1 MIFANP
7 VKVDWG
13 TPDFAW
19 LPPLVGTRRVALVTT
34 QGMVSRGVV
43 DRLKAALVPAEF
55 VMTAS
60 VHPNPTIASI
70 TANASEILDTNH
82 SPEVLIALG
91 GGSALDSAK
100 GIAAIASGGFS
111 GEWFAD
117 HLRNGAPFPDS
128 FNPPAIIAIPT
139 TAGTGSEVTMWGT
152 VWDEISGA
160 KYSISHPKLFAEYAV
175 LVPEFTLSV
184 PLDLTL
190 FTALDA
196 LSHCMES
203 TWNKRSSAV
212 SRAFSLSGITRI
224 PRALDDVLE
233 NPTDIDARRS
243 LQESALLG
251 GFAISCTATA
261 LAHSISYPL
270 TSKLGMPHGLACS
283 FTLPEL
289 MRFNFEAD
297 DDAIEG
303 IAAALGEDSMSAGA
317 SKLAEHFSRWN
328 VPEHVKK
335 FLDADKARAMK
346 DQLLTPGRADN
357 NVRPA
362 SHDDAL
368 GIVLRSLQAS

>member
-1 MIFANP
+1 
-7 VKVDWG
+7 
-13 TPDFAW
+13 
-19 LPPLVGTRRVALVTT
+19 
-34 QGMVSRGVV
+34 
-43 DRLKAALVPAEF
+43 
-55 VMTAS
+55 
-60 VHPNPTIASI
+60 
-70 TANASEILDTNH
+70 
-82 SPEVLIALG
+82 
-91 GGSALDSAK
+91 
-100 GIAAIASGGFS
+100 
-111 GEWFAD
+111 
-117 HLRNGAPFPDS
+117 
-128 FNPPAIIAIPT
+128 
-139 TAGTGSEVTMWGT
+139 MWGT
-152 VWDEISGA
+152 VWDETSGA
-160 KYSISHPKLFAEYAV
+160 KYSISHPKLFAERAV
-175 LVPEFTLSV
+175 LVPELTLSV

-212 SRAFSLSGITRI
+212 SRAFSVGGITRI
-224 PRALDDVLE
+224 PGALDEVLA

-289 MRFNFEAD
+289 MRFNAEAD
-297 DDAIEG
+297 TEAVEE
-303 IAAALGEDSMSAGA
+303 IATALCEDSASAGA
-317 SKLAEHFSRWN
+317 TKLAEHFARWN
-328 VPEHVKK
+328 VPGHVNT
-335 FLDADKARAMK
+335 FLNADKARAMK

-357 NVRPA
+357 NVRAA

>member
-1 MIFANP
+1 
-7 VKVDWG
+7 
-13 TPDFAW
+13 
-19 LPPLVGTRRVALVTT
+19 
-34 QGMVSRGVV
+34 MVSRGIVE
-43 DRLKAALVPAEF
+43 RLTAALAPAE
-55 VMTAS
+55 VVVSSS

-70 TANASEILDTNH
+70 TANASELLDTRH

-111 GEWFAD
+111 GDWFSD

-128 FNPPAIIAIPT
+128 FDPPAIIAIPT

-152 VWDEISGA
+152 VWDEASGA
-160 KYSISHPKLFAEYAV
+160 KYSISHPKLFAQHAV
-175 LVPEFTLSV
+175 LVPELTLSV

-203 TWNKRSSAV
+203 MWNKRSTAV
-212 SRAFSLSGITRI
+212 SCAFSVGGISRI
-224 PRALDDVLE
+224 PAALDEVLG
-233 NPTDIDARRS
+233 NPTDVGARRT
-243 LQESALLG
+243 LQECALLG

-289 MRFNFEAD
+289 MRFNAEAD
-297 DDAIEG
+297 TEAIEG
-303 IAAALGEDSMSAGA
+303 IAAALCEDSASAGA
-317 SKLAEHFSRWN
+317 SRLAQHFARWN
-328 VPEHVKK
+328 VPAHVKTY
-335 FLDADKARAMK
+335 LDADKARAMK

-357 NVRPA
+357 NARAA